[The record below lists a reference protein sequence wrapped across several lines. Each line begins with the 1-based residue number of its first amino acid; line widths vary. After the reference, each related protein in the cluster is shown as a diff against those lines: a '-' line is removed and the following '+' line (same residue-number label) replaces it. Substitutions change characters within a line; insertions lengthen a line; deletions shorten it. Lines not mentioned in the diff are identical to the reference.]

1 MAHSHANPAEVIDL
15 NTFGE
20 DKSTALVKEKKFE
33 VIRLPVE
40 AGKSIPEH
48 KVDGPIT
55 VQCLSG
61 KCTFFVGT
69 EPRELAPGSWLHL
82 TGGALHSVKGGD
94 ETSVLLVTI
103 LFAKDE

>member
-1 MAHSHANPAEVIDL
+1 MAHEHANPAEVIDL
-15 NTFGE
+15 SSFGG

-33 VIRLPVE
+33 VIRLLVE

-61 KCTFFVGT
+61 KCTFSVGT
-69 EPRELAPGSWLHL
+69 EPRELVPGSWLYL
-82 TGGALHSVKGGD
+82 TGGSLHSVEGGE

-103 LFAKDE
+103 LFAKDG